1 MLSLAKNKG
10 ADSAAPPI
18 EKMTSFL
25 VFLPSLVLAHERN
38 HDALNF

>member
-10 ADSAAPPI
+10 ADRAAPSM
-18 EKMTSFL
+18 KNDFVL
-25 VFLPSLVLAHERN
+25 VFLPAFVLAHERN